1 MSVLIPFAEDSRQ
14 PLASTEIDF
23 GSYRC
28 QNIQLLST
36 SGSSGLVYQATSDNY
51 FDENGS
57 PVASLIV
64 KECYPLE
71 LSERISRDGDR
82 LSFKTGIT
90 GDELR
95 LFDRYLNRYRKAFEN
110 NALLMRSGARE
121 QVSMP
126 SRAFSANGTL
136 YIVNNASH
144 GIVMSKAFISM
155 NLYQKKN
162 AHPPLRNHRGHPR
175 RRISLSRP

>member
-28 QNIQLLST
+28 HNIQLLST
-36 SGSSGLVYQATSDNY
+36 SGSSGLVYQAASDNY

-71 LSERISRDGDR
+71 LSERISKGWG
-82 LSFKTGIT
+82 S
-90 GDELR
+90 
-95 LFDRYLNRYRKAFEN
+95 
-110 NALLMRSGARE
+110 ALLQNGNNGR
-121 QVSMP
+121 
-126 SRAFSANGTL
+126 RA
-136 YIVNNASH
+136 
-144 GIVMSKAFISM
+144 
-155 NLYQKKN
+155 
-162 AHPPLRNHRGHPR
+162 
-175 RRISLSRP
+175 